1 MNLSSPTP
9 FSGQPLSFPSSTST
23 SYLWPLTPFP
33 TSFLALARQRVN
45 CGLPGSSRPGLTR
58 EAPVAAEL
66 AHCCFEVSELRPA
79 LGAREFLFLAFC
91 PPPTGCTRI
100 PSFKSSMT
108 PLSHPRCPP
117 TLLGSAAPRQPACA
131 QAGPCRLGTT
141 RGWAGPPRG
150 RWPSPGSRATRGSRA
165 SAAVRLA
172 SSPVA
177 TLEQASSRPAFCAQ
191 DKWRAARAL
200 ARSAEEPSPA
210 SPPPPG
216 PPVRLQRVL
225 Y

>member
-1 MNLSSPTP
+1 MPA
-9 FSGQPLSFPSSTST
+9 Q
-23 SYLWPLTPFP
+23 
-33 TSFLALARQRVN
+33 
-45 CGLPGSSRPGLTR
+45 
-58 EAPVAAEL
+58 L

-79 LGAREFLFLAFC
+79 LDAREFLFLAFC

-100 PSFKSSMT
+100 SSYKSSMR

-117 TLLGSAAPRQPACA
+117 TLLGSAAPGQSACA

-141 RGWAGPPRG
+141 RGWAD
-150 RWPSPGSRATRGSRA
+150 SRVKGHRGSRA

-177 TLEQASSRPAFCAQ
+177 TQAQASSRPAFCAQ

-200 ARSAEEPSPA
+200 ARSAEGPSPA

-216 PPVRLQRVL
+216 APARLRRVL